1 MNDVQK
7 IIFKNSFQSN
17 TLDFKEFLKEQKIV
31 LNLDNY
37 KSFLDDV
44 LKIICEARSEMY
56 LDDLERLYPYQKLIF
71 NDIYREVYG
80 QVLVNSKVRQ
90 MPKELF
96 EDLKNY
102 YKKFNSLAQA
112 GALRINL
119 VGDIEDEKVKKI
131 K

>member
-7 IIFKNSFQSN
+7 MIFKNSFQSN
-17 TLDFKEFLKEQKIV
+17 TLDIKEFLKEQKIV

-37 KSFLDDV
+37 KPFLDDV
-44 LKIICEARSEMY
+44 LKIIYEARSGMY

-71 NDIYREVYG
+71 NDIYIEVYG

-90 MPKELF
+90 MPEELF

-102 YKKFNSLAQA
+102 YNKVNSLAQA
-112 GALRINL
+112 GALRVNL
-119 VGDIEDEKVKKI
+119 VGDIKNEKVKKI

>member
-7 IIFKNSFQSN
+7 MIFKNSFQSN
-17 TLDFKEFLKEQKIV
+17 TLDIKEFLKEQKIV

-37 KSFLDDV
+37 KPFLDDV
-44 LKIICEARSEMY
+44 LKIIYEARSEMY

-112 GALRINL
+112 GALRVNL
-119 VGDIEDEKVKKI
+119 VGDIEDEKIKKI

>member
-44 LKIICEARSEMY
+44 LKIIYEARSEMY
-56 LDDLERLYPYQKLIF
+56 LGDLERLYPYQKLIF

-112 GALRINL
+112 GALRVNL
-119 VGDIEDEKVKKI
+119 VGDIEDEKIKKI

>member
-7 IIFKNSFQSN
+7 MIFKNSFQSN
-17 TLDFKEFLKEQKIV
+17 TLDIKEFLKEQKIV

-37 KSFLDDV
+37 KPFLDDV
-44 LKIICEARSEMY
+44 LKIIYEARSEMY

-112 GALRINL
+112 GALRVNL

>member
-7 IIFKNSFQSN
+7 MIFKNSFQSN
-17 TLDFKEFLKEQKIV
+17 TLDIKEFLKEQKIV

-37 KSFLDDV
+37 KPFLDDV
-44 LKIICEARSEMY
+44 LKIIYEARSEMY

-71 NDIYREVYG
+71 NDIYIEVYG

-90 MPKELF
+90 MPEELF

-102 YKKFNSLAQA
+102 YNKVNSLAGA
-112 GALRINL
+112 GALRVNL
-119 VGDIEDEKVKKI
+119 VGDIKNEKVKKI

>member
-80 QVLVNSKVRQ
+80 QVLVNSRVRQ

-112 GALRINL
+112 GALRVNL

>member
-7 IIFKNSFQSN
+7 MIFKNSFQSN

-44 LKIICEARSEMY
+44 LKIIYEARSEMY

-96 EDLKNY
+96 ENLKNS

-112 GALRINL
+112 GALRVNL

>member
-44 LKIICEARSEMY
+44 LKIIYEARSEMY

-112 GALRINL
+112 GALRVNL
-119 VGDIEDEKVKKI
+119 VGDIEDEKIKKI

>member
-37 KSFLDDV
+37 KYFLDDV
-44 LKIICEARSEMY
+44 LKIIYEARSEMY

-112 GALRINL
+112 GALRVNL
-119 VGDIEDEKVKKI
+119 VGDIEDEKIKKI

>member
-44 LKIICEARSEMY
+44 LKIIYEARSEMY

-80 QVLVNSKVRQ
+80 QVLVNSKVCQ
-90 MPKELF
+90 IPKELF

-112 GALRINL
+112 GALRVNL
-119 VGDIEDEKVKKI
+119 VGDIEDEKIKKI

>member
-17 TLDFKEFLKEQKIV
+17 TLDFQEFLKEQKIV

-80 QVLVNSKVRQ
+80 QVLVNSKVHQ

>member
-7 IIFKNSFQSN
+7 MIFKNSFQSN

-44 LKIICEARSEMY
+44 LKIIYEARSEMY

-112 GALRINL
+112 GALRVNL

>member
-37 KSFLDDV
+37 KFFLDDV
-44 LKIICEARSEMY
+44 LKIIYEARSEMY

-112 GALRINL
+112 GALRVNL

>member
-7 IIFKNSFQSN
+7 MIFKNSFQSN
-17 TLDFKEFLKEQKIV
+17 TLDIKEFLKEQKIV

-37 KSFLDDV
+37 KPFLDDV
-44 LKIICEARSEMY
+44 LKIIYEARSEMY

-71 NDIYREVYG
+71 NDIYMEVYG

-90 MPKELF
+90 MSEELF

-102 YKKFNSLAQA
+102 YNKVNSLAGA
-112 GALRINL
+112 GALRVNL
-119 VGDIEDEKVKKI
+119 VGDIKNEKVKKI

>member
-17 TLDFKEFLKEQKIV
+17 TLDFQEFLKEQKIV

-37 KSFLDDV
+37 KPFLDDV
-44 LKIICEARSEMY
+44 LKIIYEARSEMY

-112 GALRINL
+112 GALRVNL

>member
-37 KSFLDDV
+37 KYFLDDV
-44 LKIICEARSEMY
+44 LKIIYEARSEMY

-80 QVLVNSKVRQ
+80 QVLVNSKVRK

-112 GALRINL
+112 GALRVNL
-119 VGDIEDEKVKKI
+119 VGDIEDEKIKKI

>member
-17 TLDFKEFLKEQKIV
+17 TLDFQEFLKEQKIV

-90 MPKELF
+90 MPEELF

>member
-17 TLDFKEFLKEQKIV
+17 TLDFQEFLKEQKIV

-96 EDLKNY
+96 KDLKNY

>member
-7 IIFKNSFQSN
+7 MIFKNSFQSN
-17 TLDFKEFLKEQKIV
+17 TLDIKEFLKEQKIV

-37 KSFLDDV
+37 KPFLDDV
-44 LKIICEARSEMY
+44 LKIIYEARSGMY

-71 NDIYREVYG
+71 NDIYMEVYG

-90 MPKELF
+90 MPEELF

-102 YKKFNSLAQA
+102 YNKVNSLAGA
-112 GALRINL
+112 GALRVNL
-119 VGDIEDEKVKKI
+119 VGDIKNEKVKKI

>member
-17 TLDFKEFLKEQKIV
+17 TLDFQEFLKEQKIV

>member
-44 LKIICEARSEMY
+44 LKIIYEARSGMY

-71 NDIYREVYG
+71 NDIYIEVYG

-90 MPKELF
+90 MPEELF

-102 YKKFNSLAQA
+102 YNKVNSLAGA
-112 GALRINL
+112 GALRVNL
-119 VGDIEDEKVKKI
+119 VGDIKNEKVKKI

>member
-44 LKIICEARSEMY
+44 LKIIYEARSEMY

-71 NDIYREVYG
+71 NDIYREVYE

-90 MPKELF
+90 MPKEIF

-112 GALRINL
+112 GALRVNL
-119 VGDIEDEKVKKI
+119 VGDIEDEKIKKI

>member
-7 IIFKNSFQSN
+7 MIFKNSFQSN

-44 LKIICEARSEMY
+44 LKIIYEARSEMY

-90 MPKELF
+90 MPKEIF

-112 GALRINL
+112 GALRVNL
-119 VGDIEDEKVKKI
+119 VGDVEDEKIKKI

>member
-7 IIFKNSFQSN
+7 MIFKNSFQSN

-44 LKIICEARSEMY
+44 LKIIYEARSEMY

-96 EDLKNY
+96 ENLKNY

-112 GALRINL
+112 GALRVNL

>member
-37 KSFLDDV
+37 KPFLDDV
-44 LKIICEARSEMY
+44 LKIIYEARSEMY

-80 QVLVNSKVRQ
+80 QVLVNSKVHK
-90 MPKELF
+90 MPEELF

-102 YKKFNSLAQA
+102 YNKVNSLAQA
-112 GALRINL
+112 GALRVNL
-119 VGDIEDEKVKKI
+119 VGDIKNEKVKKI

>member
-44 LKIICEARSEMY
+44 LKIIYEARSEMY

-71 NDIYREVYG
+71 NDIYREVYE

-90 MPKELF
+90 MPKEIF

-112 GALRINL
+112 GALRVNL
-119 VGDIEDEKVKKI
+119 VGDVEDEKIKKI

>member
-44 LKIICEARSEMY
+44 LKIIYEARSQMY

-112 GALRINL
+112 GALRVNL
-119 VGDIEDEKVKKI
+119 VGDIEDEKIKKI

>member
-7 IIFKNSFQSN
+7 MIFKNSFQSN
-17 TLDFKEFLKEQKIV
+17 TLDIKEFLKEQKIV

-37 KSFLDDV
+37 KPFLDDV
-44 LKIICEARSEMY
+44 LKIIYEARSEMY

>member
-7 IIFKNSFQSN
+7 MIFKNSFQSN
-17 TLDFKEFLKEQKIV
+17 TLDIKEFLKEQKIV

-37 KSFLDDV
+37 KPFLDDV
-44 LKIICEARSEMY
+44 LKIIYEARSEMY

-71 NDIYREVYG
+71 NDIYMEVYG

-90 MPKELF
+90 MPEELF

-102 YKKFNSLAQA
+102 YNKVNSLAGA
-112 GALRINL
+112 GALRVNL
-119 VGDIEDEKVKKI
+119 VGDIKNEKVKKI

>member
-44 LKIICEARSEMY
+44 LKIIYEARSEMY

-102 YKKFNSLAQA
+102 YKKFNSLALA
-112 GALRINL
+112 GALRVNL
-119 VGDIEDEKVKKI
+119 VGDIEDEKIKKI

>member
-17 TLDFKEFLKEQKIV
+17 TLDFQEFLKEQKIV

-44 LKIICEARSEMY
+44 LKIIYEARSEMY

>member
-7 IIFKNSFQSN
+7 MIFKNSFQSN
-17 TLDFKEFLKEQKIV
+17 TLDIKEFLKEQKIV

-37 KSFLDDV
+37 KPFLDDV
-44 LKIICEARSEMY
+44 LKIIYEARSEMY

-71 NDIYREVYG
+71 NDIYIEVYG

-90 MPKELF
+90 MPEVLF

-102 YKKFNSLAQA
+102 YNKVNSLAGA
-112 GALRINL
+112 GALRVNL
-119 VGDIEDEKVKKI
+119 VGDIKNEKVKKI

>member
-7 IIFKNSFQSN
+7 MIFKNSFQSN
-17 TLDFKEFLKEQKIV
+17 TLDIKEFLKEQKIV

-37 KSFLDDV
+37 KPFLDDV
-44 LKIICEARSEMY
+44 LKIIYEARSEMY

-71 NDIYREVYG
+71 NDIYIEVYG

-90 MPKELF
+90 MPEELF

-102 YKKFNSLAQA
+102 YNKVSSLAGA
-112 GALRINL
+112 GALRVNL
-119 VGDIEDEKVKKI
+119 VGDMKNEKVKKI

>member
-44 LKIICEARSEMY
+44 LKIIYEARSEMY

-112 GALRINL
+112 GALRVNL

>member
-7 IIFKNSFQSN
+7 MIFKNSFQSN
-17 TLDFKEFLKEQKIV
+17 TLDIKEFLKEQKIV

-37 KSFLDDV
+37 KPFLDDV
-44 LKIICEARSEMY
+44 LKIIYEARSGMY

-71 NDIYREVYG
+71 NDIYIEVYG

-90 MPKELF
+90 MPEELF

-102 YKKFNSLAQA
+102 YNKVNSLAGA
-112 GALRINL
+112 GALRVNL
-119 VGDIEDEKVKKI
+119 VGDIKNEKVKKI